1 MHASTHT
8 RSAGPGTARF
18 DDGLTGSLHPVSND
32 RVSSL
37 RDSGHSIVP
46 YTHAGGHHS
55 GAPRALA
62 PLGMDTSSARGP
74 LDSMDPGRRSRSPQ
88 AAPHTAR
95 AQVAMARTTR
105 RCSLAEAAHTA
116 RRRPRRRSSLCRR
129 SNSSYRPSGVS
140 VLRGTRTTMLAV
152 RGLRTRRPMTTRA

>member
-18 DDGLTGSLHPVSND
+18 EDGLTGSLHPVSND

-46 YTHAGGHHS
+46 YTHAGGRHS

-74 LDSMDPGRRSRSPQ
+74 LDSIPPAEGAALHRPHRIRRGCRQGYGGAHYTPMFPGGGGAHGPSPPAPLFNPLLRRQTQQLP
-88 AAPHTAR
+88 
-95 AQVAMARTTR
+95 
-105 RCSLAEAAHTA
+105 SL
-116 RRRPRRRSSLCRR
+116 
-129 SNSSYRPSGVS
+129 GS
-140 VLRGTRTTMLAV
+140 VGGGRDTYNDRGS
-152 RGLRTRRPMTTRA
+152 RTRRPMTTQG